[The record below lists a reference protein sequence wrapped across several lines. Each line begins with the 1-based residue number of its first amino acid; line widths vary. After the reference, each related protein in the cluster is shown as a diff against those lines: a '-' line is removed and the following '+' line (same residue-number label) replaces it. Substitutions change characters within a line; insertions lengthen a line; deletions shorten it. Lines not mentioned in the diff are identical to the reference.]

1 MDAKMHKQIPAVGD
15 ENAGHDS
22 ASRHQ
27 IDDGEG
33 EPYLPE
39 DLVDGVLRVC
49 VMNPVLDR
57 SEGMKH
63 DAMGN
68 VFSERPRHDAATEE
82 NSGNGRFE
90 S

>member
-1 MDAKMHKQIPAVGD
+1 MHAKMHKQIPAVGD
-15 ENAGHDS
+15 ENAGHNS

-27 IDDGEG
+27 IDGGEG

-39 DLVDGVLRVC
+39 DLVDGVSRVC

-57 SEGMKH
+57 GDGMQH

-68 VFSERPRHDAATEE
+68 VFSQRPRHDAATEE
-82 NSGNGRFE
+82 NSGIGRLV